1 MSDVVQKPVAIL
13 VVEDDAGDFGL
24 VRAHAR
30 LAGLLQGAESDTLAW
45 AKTLAEALDMVSRS
59 LPEVV
64 LLDLALPDSSGIATV
79 EAMHAAVPAVPIVVL
94 TGNDDHAQA
103 AAALLAGAQ
112 DYLVKG
118 HFEHYALGRAIRHA
132 VVRKQLELG
141 LAQTQERLELA
152 LSGADLGLWDWD
164 IASGRLALNE
174 RTCAMLGYTLA
185 EVEPHIDHWR
195 RWVHPDDLS
204 AVEAAVMAH
213 LKGQSAAY
221 EFEYR
226 MRHKSGRWVWMLDRG
241 KVVERGA
248 GGKPLRAA
256 GTQLDIS
263 VRKAA
268 EEELR
273 VAAIAFE
280 SQEGIVV
287 TDVDN
292 VILKINHAFTAA
304 TGYTSEE
311 AIGHRMTL
319 LKSGVQDTAFYAA
332 MWDCIKRTG
341 EWHGEIW
348 NRRKNGEIYPDWLII
363 TAVKADDG
371 MVTHYVGT
379 LTDIS
384 ARKRAE
390 QMSQDSA
397 ARLRATID
405 SALDGAISI
414 DAAGRLID
422 FNPAA
427 EEIFGWK
434 KDEILGRLMSDVIVP
449 EQHRA
454 AHAHGLARFVQTR
467 EKHIMNQRVEITALR
482 RDGSEFPVELTIT
495 AIRQNDEDIFT
506 AYIRDI
512 TERKRAEDELRVAAT
527 AFESQEGIFVTDA
540 KRVILRVNHAFSEI
554 TGYAAEEAI
563 GQTPALLSSGRH
575 DAGFY
580 AQMQQSL
587 ATTGAWQ
594 GEIWNRRKN
603 GEVFPEWLTITAVKR
618 QDGVLTHYVST
629 LTDITLRKA
638 AEDEMRNMAFYDPL
652 TELPNRRLL
661 LDRLRQ
667 ALTVSARTRHRG
679 ALLFIDLDNFKTL
692 NDTLG
697 HDIGDL
703 LLQQVASRLLGCV
716 REGDTVARLGG
727 DEFVLMLE
735 ELSEDSTVAAAYA
748 TAVGDKIL
756 ERLGETYQLGKH
768 DYRCTPSIGV
778 TLFGEK
784 REDVAAVLKRA
795 DVAMYKAKAGGRNA
809 QCFIDADTV
818 V

>member
-467 EKHIMNQRVEITALR
+467 EKHIMNQRLEITALR

-703 LLQQVASRLLGCV
+703 LLQQVAARLLGCV

-756 ERLGETYQLGKH
+756 ERLGESYQLGKH

-778 TLFGEK
+778 TLFGAK
-784 REDVAAVLKRA
+784 REDVAEVLKRA

-809 QCFIDADTV
+809 QCFIDADTAV
-818 V
+818 

>member
-1 MSDVVQKPVAIL
+1 
-13 VVEDDAGDFGL
+13 
-24 VRAHAR
+24 
-30 LAGLLQGAESDTLAW
+30 
-45 AKTLAEALDMVSRS
+45 
-59 LPEVV
+59 
-64 LLDLALPDSSGIATV
+64 
-79 EAMHAAVPAVPIVVL
+79 
-94 TGNDDHAQA
+94 
-103 AAALLAGAQ
+103 
-112 DYLVKG
+112 
-118 HFEHYALGRAIRHA
+118 
-132 VVRKQLELG
+132 
-141 LAQTQERLELA
+141 
-152 LSGADLGLWDWD
+152 
-164 IASGRLALNE
+164 
-174 RTCAMLGYTLA
+174 
-185 EVEPHIDHWR
+185 
-195 RWVHPDDLS
+195 
-204 AVEAAVMAH
+204 
-213 LKGQSAAY
+213 
-221 EFEYR
+221 
-226 MRHKSGRWVWMLDRG
+226 MLDRG

-248 GGKPLRAA
+248 DGKPLRAA

-287 TDVDN
+287 TDADN
-292 VILKINHAFTAA
+292 VILKVNLAFTTA

-319 LKSGVQDTAFYAA
+319 LKSGVQDAAFYSA

-348 NRRKNGEIYPDWLII
+348 NRRKNGEVHPDWLII
-363 TAVKADDG
+363 TAVKNDDG

-384 ARKRAE
+384 VRKRAE
-390 QMSQDSA
+390 AMLQDSA
-397 ARLRATID
+397 ARLRATLD

-427 EEIFGWK
+427 EAIFGWK
-434 KDEILGRLMSDVIVP
+434 KDEILGRLMADVIVP

-467 EKHIMNQRVEITALR
+467 QKHIMNQRVEITALR
-482 RDGSEFPVELTIT
+482 RDGSEFPVELAIT

-512 TERKRAEDELRVAAT
+512 TRRKRAEEELRIAAT

-554 TGYAAEEAI
+554 TGYSAEDAI
-563 GQTPALLSSGRH
+563 GKTPSLFKSGRH
-575 DAGFY
+575 DADFY
-580 AQMQQSL
+580 VQMWQSIE
-587 ATTGAWQ
+587 ANGAWQ
-594 GEIWNRRKN
+594 GEIWNRRKS
-603 GEVFPEWLTITAVKR
+603 GELFPEWLTITAVKR
-618 QDGVLTHYVST
+618 QDGMLTHYVAT

-638 AEDEMRNMAFYDPL
+638 AEDEMRSMAFYDPL
-652 TELPNRRLL
+652 THLPNRRLL

-667 ALTVSARTRHRG
+667 ALMVSARTRNQG
-679 ALLFIDLDNFKTL
+679 ALLFIDLDNFKAL

-703 LLQQVASRLLGCV
+703 LLQQVAERLLGCV

-735 ELSEDSTVAAAYA
+735 ELSGDSTVAAAYA
-748 TAVGDKIL
+748 TAVGQKIL
-756 ERLGETYQLGKH
+756 ERLGENYRLAGH
-768 DYRCTPSIGV
+768 DYCNTPSIGV
-778 TLFGEK
+778 TLFGER
-784 REDVAAVLKRA
+784 REGVAEVLKRA
-795 DVAMYKAKAGGRNA
+795 DVAMYQAKAGGRNA
-809 QCFIDADTV
+809 QRFIESGAAL
-818 V
+818 